1 LQNVEG
7 SGLIVLNEKNNICML
22 LIFFNKEKKIY
33 GVDLVNLRI
42 KKKLND

>member
-1 LQNVEG
+1 
-7 SGLIVLNEKNNICML
+7 ML

-42 KKKLND
+42 KKKLNDW